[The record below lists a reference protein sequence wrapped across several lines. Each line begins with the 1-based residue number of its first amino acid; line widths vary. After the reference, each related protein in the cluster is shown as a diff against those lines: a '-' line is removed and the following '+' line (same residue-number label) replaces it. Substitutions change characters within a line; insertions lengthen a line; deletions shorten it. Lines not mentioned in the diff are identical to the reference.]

1 MWVYRIKWIIYHF
14 VSSLLAI
21 IACALV
27 IYMLFPD
34 LVCLPDTP
42 MAVLGGI
49 AIAIIVSALSAFL
62 GGFYSSRDI
71 RGELE
76 EITLGAKNIAYGNLD
91 YRLSFKGNAEF
102 DGIIAAFNEMASRLE
117 SQVGALQ
124 KLAQENEQLLQETKI
139 TAVSEERQRL
149 ARDLH
154 DAVSQQIFAIS
165 MMSAT
170 VLKLAEKN
178 PEHSLDLVREISRSA
193 TRAQSEMRALLLQ
206 LRPLTL
212 QNESLAE
219 ALSSLASELQNKQSV
234 EFELDLDEVS
244 LPSNLENQLF
254 RIAQEGVS
262 NVLRHAEASHARI
275 SLKVSEANRRVILVI
290 EDDGKGF
297 SLGEIPQS
305 SIGIRSIKERSTL
318 IGGTAQWLSIPG
330 KGTKLEIRVPISS
343 ESESKEDEQAW
354 KKSE

>member
-1 MWVYRIKWIIYHF
+1 MWFSRFKWIFYHF

-21 IACALV
+21 IACVLLSSL
-27 IYMLFPD
+27 LFPN
-34 LVCLPDTP
+34 LICMPDSPAT
-42 MAVLGGI
+42 VLGITVI
-49 AIAIIVSALSAFL
+49 AVGVSALSAVF
-62 GGFYSSRDI
+62 GGFYSSKDF
-71 RGELE
+71 RGALE

-91 YRLSFKGNAEF
+91 YRLGFKGNAEF
-102 DGIIAAFNEMASRLE
+102 DGIIQAFNEMASRLE

-139 TAVSEERQRL
+139 TAVSEERRRL

-154 DAVSQQIFAIS
+154 DAVSQQLFAIS

-193 TRAQSEMRALLLQ
+193 TRAQAEMRALLLQ

-212 QNESLAE
+212 QNESLSE
-219 ALSSLASELQNKQSV
+219 ALSSLAAELQSKQSLA
-234 EFELDLDEVS
+234 FDLDLDEVS
-244 LPSNLENQLF
+244 LPSNIENQLF
-254 RIAQEGVS
+254 RIAQEGLS
-262 NVLRHAEASHARI
+262 NVLRHAEASRARI
-275 SLKVSEANRRVILVI
+275 SLKVSGANHRVILVI

-297 SLGEIPQS
+297 AMEAIPQS
-305 SIGIRSIKERSTL
+305 SMGIRSIRERSTL
-318 IGGTAQWLSIPG
+318 IGGTAQWLSMPG

-343 ESESKEDEQAW
+343 EMESKEDE
-354 KKSE
+354 